1 MLLMLLCCLLPVI
14 GLTAV
19 YFFKVPL
26 SNVLLYG
33 MLLLCPLSHILMMK
47 FMGHDHSSAEQHST
61 SASFSPVTAPTQEKC
76 LHEKLF
82 DLYIFLSFHA
92 GSAELETAG
101 VCQPSQVKRVHQ
113 LGE

>member
-1 MLLMLLCCLLPVI
+1 MKKSHMLLMLLCCLIPII

-47 FMGHDHSSAEQHST
+47 FMGHNHSSEQHSQHQHHSSSVST
-61 SASFSPVTAPTQEKC
+61 TTQEK
-76 LHEKLF
+76 
-82 DLYIFLSFHA
+82 
-92 GSAELETAG
+92 
-101 VCQPSQVKRVHQ
+101 
-113 LGE
+113 